1 MNIKTFLIT
10 MITICFLSVSLAH
23 AGSTNEKVEDFLRYL
38 INQAESFANDKTLSE
53 EERDHKYLH
62 LFRETFDVPKIG
74 RFVLGRYWRK
84 ATMEQ
89 KEEFLETFELVIV
102 RTFGPMI
109 TKFPISNFSVKEIRR
124 IKSQP
129 NISLVYTIIR
139 RINDT
144 PIHIIWQVD
153 EKTGRYKILDI
164 KAEGI
169 SLLVTLR
176 SEYSSYISQ
185 EGGIDGLIV
194 ILLGRLEK

>member
-1 MNIKTFLIT
+1 MNINTILIAIA
-10 MITICFLSVSLAH
+10 MLFLSINFAH

-38 INQAESFANDKTLSE
+38 INQAEYFANDKTLSE
-53 EERDHKYLH
+53 EERDYKYLL

-84 ATMEQ
+84 ATTEQ
-89 KEEFLETFELVIV
+89 REEFLKTFELVTV

-109 TKFPISNFSVKEIRR
+109 TKFPISDFSVKEVRR
-124 IKSQP
+124 IKSHP
-129 NISLVYTIIR
+129 NILLVHTIIR

-144 PIHIIWQVD
+144 PIHIIWRMD
-153 EKTGRYKILDI
+153 EKTGKYKILDI

-176 SEYSSYISQ
+176 SEYSSYISR
-185 EGGIDGLIV
+185 EGGIDGLIA